1 MRRTAVRA
9 AAALDRL
16 LAGLTAT
23 ILAVL
28 RAVVFAATLALAVG
42 GAVIILEDREVWA
55 ALAPT
60 VGGMDRIRELAAL

>member
-9 AAALDRL
+9 AAALGRL

-28 RAVVFAATLALAVG
+28 RAVVFAATLAPAVG
-42 GAVIILEDREVWA
+42 GAVIVAEEREVWTA
-55 ALAPT
+55 MAPT
-60 VGGMDRIRELAAL
+60 LGGMDRIRELITL